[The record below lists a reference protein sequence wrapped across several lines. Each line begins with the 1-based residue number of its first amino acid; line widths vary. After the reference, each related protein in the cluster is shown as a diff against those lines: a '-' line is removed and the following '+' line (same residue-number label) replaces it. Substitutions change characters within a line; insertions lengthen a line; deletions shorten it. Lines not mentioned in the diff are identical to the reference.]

1 MTHYHYQLFFR
12 HILFTQVARKDTNT
26 QDEFS
31 RQNVRERQ
39 EGGESPDDRRG
50 HPEVEGDR
58 GDACEETGFPGE
70 ED

>member
-1 MTHYHYQLFFR
+1 M
-12 HILFTQVARKDTNT
+12 ARTDTNT